1 LGISTSTGNAFE
13 KGRLLKMQSCFN
25 YYPTKLHLLQ
35 DNAALLAIICT
46 PYYNTDINKNHLQ
59 EESL

>member
-1 LGISTSTGNAFE
+1 
-13 KGRLLKMQSCFN
+13 MQSCFN

-35 DNAALLAIICT
+35 YNAALLALICA